1 MNGDRFLLDTNIL
14 LYISGGKVSIDNL
27 PEGQFYISFIT
38 ELEALSYPSIAPD
51 EEKHIRGL
59 FSEIPIIDITK
70 EIKQHAIEFRKKY
83 NLKLPD
89 AVIAATVF
97 TSGTILITNDKVF
110 SQVKEIK
117 IKSININTA

>member
-1 MNGDRFLLDTNIL
+1 M
-14 LYISGGKVSIDNL
+14 S
-27 PEGQFYISFIT
+27 
-38 ELEALSYPSIAPD
+38 
-51 EEKHIRGL
+51 
-59 FSEIPIIDITK
+59 TK
-70 EIKQHAIEFRKKY
+70 LCFFMCYNVLIFQRWDSSD

-89 AVIAATVF
+89 AIIAATVF

>member
-38 ELEALSYPSIAPD
+38 ELEALSYPSITPD
-51 EEKHIRGL
+51 EEKYIRGL

>member
-14 LYISGGKVSIDNL
+14 LYISGGKISIDNL

-38 ELEALSYPSIAPD
+38 ELEALSYPSITPD
-51 EEKHIRGL
+51 EEKYIRGL

>member
-1 MNGDRFLLDTNIL
+1 MNGDKFLLDTNIL

-38 ELEALSYPSIAPD
+38 ELEALSYPSITPD
-51 EEKHIRGL
+51 EEKHIR
-59 FSEIPIIDITK
+59 E
-70 EIKQHAIEFRKKY
+70 
-83 NLKLPD
+83 
-89 AVIAATVF
+89 
-97 TSGTILITNDKVF
+97 VF

>member
-27 PEGQFYISFIT
+27 PEGQFYISFVT
-38 ELEALSYPSIAPD
+38 ELEVLSYPSITPD
-51 EEKHIRGL
+51 EEKYFRGL
-59 FSEIPIIDITK
+59 FSEFSIIDITK
-70 EIKQHAIEFRKKY
+70 EIKQHTIEFRKKY
-83 NLKLPD
+83 NFKLPD
-89 AVIAATVF
+89 AIIAATVF
-97 TSGTILITNDKVF
+97 TFGSILITNDKVF

>member
-38 ELEALSYPSIAPD
+38 ELEALSYPSITPD
-51 EEKHIRGL
+51 EEKYIRGL

-70 EIKQHAIEFRKKY
+70 EIKRHAIEFRKKY

>member
-27 PEGQFYISFIT
+27 PEGQFYISFVT
-38 ELEALSYPSIAPD
+38 ELEVLSYPSITPD
-51 EEKHIRGL
+51 EEKYIRGL

-70 EIKQHAIEFRKKY
+70 EIKQHTIEFRKKY
-83 NLKLPD
+83 NFKLPD
-89 AVIAATVF
+89 AIIAATVF
-97 TSGTILITNDKVF
+97 TFGSILITNDKVF

>member
-27 PEGQFYISFIT
+27 PEGQFYISFVT
-38 ELEALSYPSIAPD
+38 ELEVLSYPSITPD
-51 EEKHIRGL
+51 EEKYFRGL
-59 FSEIPIIDITK
+59 FSEFSIIDITK
-70 EIKQHAIEFRKKY
+70 EIKQHTIEFRKKY
-83 NLKLPD
+83 NFKLPD
-89 AVIAATVF
+89 AIIAATVF